1 MFSCMC
7 ERLRDDALLEL
18 RAAKQAASDPIDSHY
33 LGSRSITS
41 TIRGGIG
48 GDSGAFGSGAAADG
62 WLDHQPGPPDAAS
75 AAEILRRTERA
86 SAINRSERP
95 SENVFNEVGSM
106 EGGISAGTTEADTIA
121 PSSPI

>member
-1 MFSCMC
+1 MIQLTVTTCTHDQLLQQSVV
-7 ERLRDDALLEL
+7 ESVVIVVRLDLALL
-18 RAAKQAASDPIDSHY
+18 S
-33 LGSRSITS
+33 
-41 TIRGGIG
+41 
-48 GDSGAFGSGAAADG
+48 DG

-106 EGGISAGTTEADTIA
+106 EGGISAGTTEAGTIA
-121 PSSPI
+121 HRLLQSNLIMGLFTRWDTCRAS